1 MCTNLGRP
9 VDDDV
14 IKDLIESDRNVI
26 EREIG
31 AKLNIKQSTIH
42 DHNWFLFG
50 QPNI

>member
-1 MCTNLGRP
+1 MCTNSVRP
-9 VDDDV
+9 SAVDDDV

-42 DHNWFLFG
+42 DHT
-50 QPNI
+50 NI